1 MNNIDLDFD
10 ITYITMFRENPDSD
24 ESDTQY
30 RRELLKFFKLDKYD
44 DTRIGIRTD
53 KLYHE
58 LVKNEQFVILFTLIS
73 NEPMLAFIS
82 DSTEISSA
90 CLSML
95 CSFNYFHLLFK
106 ALCDF
111 NQTQHISEDTFTEFR
126 AEISRNLNNE

>member
-82 DSTEISSA
+82 DSPEISSA

-111 NQTQHISEDTFTEFR
+111 NQTQNISEDTFTEFR

>member
-58 LVKNEQFVILFTLIS
+58 LVKNDQFVVLFTLIS
-73 NEPMLAFIS
+73 NEPLLAFIS
-82 DSTEISSA
+82 D
-90 CLSML
+90 
-95 CSFNYFHLLFK
+95 N
-106 ALCDF
+106 
-111 NQTQHISEDTFTEFR
+111 
-126 AEISRNLNNE
+126 

>member
-10 ITYITMFRENPDSD
+10 ITYITMFREHPDSD
-24 ESDTQY
+24 DSDTQY
-30 RRELLKFFKLDKYD
+30 RRELLKFFRLEQYD

-58 LVKNEQFVILFTLIS
+58 LVKNDQFVVLFTLIL

-82 DSTEISSA
+82 SGTEICSA

-95 CSFNYFHLLFK
+95 CSFNYFHLLLK
-106 ALCDF
+106 SIKEF
-111 NQTQHISEDTFTEFR
+111 NESHVISEETFTEFR
-126 AEISRNLNNE
+126 NEITRNINND

>member
-1 MNNIDLDFD
+1 MNNINLDFD
-10 ITYITMFRENPDSD
+10 ITYITMFRENPNSD

-30 RRELLKFFKLDKYD
+30 RRELLNFFKLDKYD
-44 DTRIGIRTD
+44 DTKIGIRTD

-58 LVKNEQFVILFTLIS
+58 LLNNEQFVVLFTLVS
-73 NEPMLAFIS
+73 KEPMLAFIS

-106 ALCDF
+106 ALCEF
-111 NQTQHISEDTFTEFR
+111 NQSQNISEDTFTEFR

>member
-10 ITYITMFRENPDSD
+10 ITYITMFRENPDND

-30 RRELLKFFKLDKYD
+30 RRELLKFFKLEKYD
-44 DTRIGIRTD
+44 DTRVGIRTD

-58 LVKNEQFVILFTLIS
+58 LVKDNQFMVLFTLVL

-82 DSTEISSA
+82 NGTEISSA

-106 ALCDF
+106 TIKEF
-111 NQTQHISEDTFTEFR
+111 KEEHVISDVTFDEFR
-126 AEISRNLNNE
+126 AEISRNINNE

>member
-111 NQTQHISEDTFTEFR
+111 NQTQNINEDTFTEFR

>member
-1 MNNIDLDFD
+1 MDNINLDFNL
-10 ITYITMFRENPDSD
+10 TYITMFRENPENDNCA
-24 ESDTQY
+24 TQY

-58 LVKNEQFVILFTLIS
+58 LVKHQQFVILFTLIS

-82 DSTEISSA
+82 DSTEITSA

-106 ALCDF
+106 ALCEF
-111 NQTQHISEDTFTEFR
+111 NQSQNISEDTFTEFR

>member
-58 LVKNEQFVILFTLIS
+58 LVKNDQFVVLFTLIS
-73 NEPMLAFIS
+73 NEPLLAFIS
-82 DSTEISSA
+82 NSTEISSA

-106 ALCDF
+106 ALRDF
-111 NQTQHISEDTFTEFR
+111 NETQNISENTFTEFR
-126 AEISRNLNNE
+126 AEISRNLNNQ

>member
-1 MNNIDLDFD
+1 MNNINLDFE
-10 ITYITMFRENPDSD
+10 ITYITMFRENPDND

-30 RRELLKFFKLDKYD
+30 RRELLKFFKLEKYD
-44 DTRIGIRTD
+44 DTRVGIRTD

-58 LVKNEQFVILFTLIS
+58 IVKENQFIVLFTLVL

-82 DSTEISSA
+82 NGAEISSA

-106 ALCDF
+106 AIKEF
-111 NQTQHISEDTFTEFR
+111 KEEHVISDATFDEFR
-126 AEISRNLNNE
+126 AEISRNINNE

>member
-58 LVKNEQFVILFTLIS
+58 LVKNEQFIVLFTLIS

-106 ALCDF
+106 ALNDF
-111 NQTQHISEDTFTEFR
+111 NQTKNISEETFTEFR